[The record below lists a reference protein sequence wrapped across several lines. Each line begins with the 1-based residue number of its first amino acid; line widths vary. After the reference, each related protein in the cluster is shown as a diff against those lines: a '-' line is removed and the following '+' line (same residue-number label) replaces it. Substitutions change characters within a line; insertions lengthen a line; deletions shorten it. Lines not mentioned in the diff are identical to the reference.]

1 MNPTI
6 HAGAVALGEEGVLI
20 RGAPGT
26 GKSAFAR
33 ALVALWQREGAFA
46 AHVADD
52 RTALTAVNGALIAR
66 PAKPLAG
73 LIEIRGVGIV
83 AVPTLAAVRLT
94 MVADLG
100 AAPERLPDPAD
111 RTLSLQGVALP
122 RLAFGACAAEHSA
135 QTLRCLVTAGALTP
149 ADTEAQPV
157 ARRY

>member
-1 MNPTI
+1 MSATI

-52 RTALTAVNGALIAR
+52 RTALAAVNGALIAR
-66 PAKPLAG
+66 PARSLAG
-73 LIEIRGVGIV
+73 LIEVRGIGIV

-94 MVADLG
+94 LVADLE
-100 AAPERLPDPAD
+100 AAPERMPDPAE
-111 RTLSLQGVALP
+111 RTLSLHGVALP
-122 RLAFGACAAEHSA
+122 RLSFGACAAEHSA
-135 QTLRCLVTAGALTP
+135 QTLRCLLAAGALTQTDP
-149 ADTEAQPV
+149 EAQPM
-157 ARRY
+157 ARSY